1 MDENNCSFFYITF
14 IINVKAMNMTIFNH
28 KEIDKEVKFRWSKVV
43 AVRFIVTVEFSYNNS
58 VFT

>member
-1 MDENNCSFFYITF
+1 
-14 IINVKAMNMTIFNH
+14 MTIFNH